1 MGVVG
6 VEWDRANVRRECG
19 YSGCSVGQ
27 WREYVRGEMV
37 GQDVIG

>member
-27 WREYVRGEMV
+27 WRGM
-37 GQDVIG
+37 